1 MLTGIVYTLVAPLS
15 SLWRSTM
22 PQWEYRELIDPTTME
37 MTAAGDDR
45 WECFAVA
52 ALHPRER
59 GLLYIFKRPRQEASA
74 AEPPLAALRRF
85 ATVKEKEALSLA
97 GNEKAEKD
105 ANYHYGRHDAF
116 ARMLYEID
124 VLEGAQP

>member
-1 MLTGIVYTLVAPLS
+1 
-15 SLWRSTM
+15 M
-22 PQWEYRELIDPTTME
+22 PQWEYREMTDPTTME

-59 GLLYIFKRPRQEASA
+59 GLLYTFKRPRQEASA
-74 AEPPLAALRRF
+74 AEPPLAALRRRVEMERDMAIEF
-85 ATVKEKEALSLA
+85 RRRAEAEGFTLA
-97 GNEKAEKD
+97 YRDGQIA
-105 ANYHYGRHDAF
+105 AYHAVLD
-116 ARMLYEID
+116 EID